1 MTHSLRVLEG
11 KEPNREYDL
20 TDDEILLGRDQSCQ
34 IVIDADSVSRR
45 HARLGLDDDKY
56 VIEDLNSKNGTY
68 VNDERIEGKV
78 LLRPDDRIEIGTALF
93 RYRSARPM
101 ACESEESLQTR
112 VVCTIDALRGDSAI
126 LQVNAESKLQAILQ
140 ITKAL
145 SRTLDLGQLLSK
157 MLDGLFDIFPQ
168 ADRGLVLLSEG
179 DRLIPKAVKGRRGA
193 HQTVQYSRTI
203 VDKVMTERRAILS
216 QDATRDE
223 RLPATQSISRLQIR
237 SVMCVPLLSQEEK
250 ALGVVQL
257 DIQDKK
263 RKFGEDDMQIL
274 ASVASQA
281 SVSVEQ
287 AQLHREVIRHTRVQK
302 ELDFAREVQQKLLP
316 RTMPELEGYGFWAY
330 YEAAREVGGDF
341 YDFLRLPN
349 GHEAVLLGDVAGKGV
364 PAALMMSKVSTLS
377 KVALLSYPDSLSD
390 AMYTLNNEVCDA
402 GFEMSFVTIEVC
414 VIDPETHEVTVANAG
429 HLAPM
434 FCRADSTVDMA
445 VGEQV
450 RSHPLGIDHNVAYP
464 ADRTQLAPGESVV
477 LLSDGIS
484 EAMNSAE
491 ETYSIKRIR
500 DQLSRS
506 PGEEPAQLGRMLLE
520 DVGRHMARREQDDD
534 VSLVVFRRDPA

>member
-20 TDDEILLGRDQSCQ
+20 ADHEILLGRDQSCQ

-45 HARLGLDDDKY
+45 HARLTLDNDSY
-56 VIEDLNSKNGTY
+56 LIEDLNSKNGTY
-68 VNDERIEGKV
+68 LNDERIEDKV
-78 LLRPDDRIEIGTALF
+78 VLRPDDRIEIGTAVF

-101 ACESEESLQTR
+101 AYETEESLQTR
-112 VVCTIDALRGDSAI
+112 VLCTIDAITGDSAI

-140 ITKAL
+140 ITKSL
-145 SRTLDLGQLLSK
+145 SRTLDLDKLLSR
-157 MLDGLFDIFPQ
+157 MLDGLFEIFPQ

-179 DRLIPKAVKGRRGA
+179 ERLIPKAVKGRRGM
-193 HQTVQYSRTI
+193 HQSVQYSRTI

-216 QDATRDE
+216 QDATQDE
-223 RLPATQSISRLQIR
+223 RIPATRSISRLQIR
-237 SVMCVPLLSQEEK
+237 SVMCVPLLSQDNK
-250 ALGVVQL
+250 GLGLVQL

-263 RKFGEDDMQIL
+263 RKFSEDDMQIL
-274 ASVASQA
+274 AAVASQA

-349 GHEAVLLGDVAGKGV
+349 GNEAVLLGDVAGKGV
-364 PAALMMSKVSTLS
+364 PAALMMSKVSTLC
-377 KVALLSYPDSLSD
+377 KVALLSYPDSLSK
-390 AMYTLNNEVCDA
+390 AMYALNNEVCDA

-414 VIDPETHEVTVANAG
+414 VLNPKTHEVTVANAG
-429 HLAPM
+429 HVAPM
-434 FCRADSTVDMA
+434 FCRAGSTVDMA
-445 VGEQV
+445 LGEQV
-450 RSHPLGIDHNVAYP
+450 RSHPLGIDHDVDYVT
-464 ADRTQLAPGESVV
+464 DRTELAPGESVV

-491 ETYSIKRIR
+491 ETYSVGRIR
-500 DQLSRS
+500 EQLSR
-506 PGEEPAQLGRMLLE
+506 GAAEEPARLGRLLLE

-534 VSLVVFRRDPA
+534 VSLVVFRRDPG